1 MPVWRAR
8 YISLTISPL
17 NPPSASESQSKARQT
32 SIIVLAGQSLSV
44 CLQKKCLRITFLCKV
59 WHPRQQRS
67 GAVRI
72 RSRFVSSGISVW
84 CCLLLNAHKPK
95 EFCIWS
101 YSSPKVSSKLTA
113 AQVVMT
119 GNVCSEK
126 SSYNIQLACHRTQPT
141 DLQSSK
147 IQKIHAYLFSFMI
160 PYFFVG
166 DKRREK
172 SKRDKEWWTDTS
184 GQILLSVKGRCF

>member
-8 YISLTISPL
+8 YISLTLSPL
-17 NPPSASESQSKARQT
+17 NQPSASESQSKARQT
-32 SIIVLAGQSLSV
+32 SILVLAGQSLSV

-59 WHPRQQRS
+59 WHLRQQRS

-72 RSRFVSSGISVW
+72 RSRFVSSGIPVW

-95 EFCIWS
+95 EFCIRS

-126 SSYNIQLACHRTQPT
+126 SSYNIQLAWHLTQPT

-147 IQKIHAYLFSFMI
+147 IQKIHTYILVFLHDFISLF
-160 PYFFVG
+160 
-166 DKRREK
+166 RWRQEAREEQE
-172 SKRDKEWWTDTS
+172 R
-184 GQILLSVKGRCF
+184 